1 MPYIKKSIGRVAGG
15 AGNPSPKHPT
25 ILVFESEDIEQFPT
39 REVGVTTYAE
49 GFALKT
55 GAKLQPV
62 YAPPPSSIEVLQEA
76 EGDADVRGYKK
87 GVKFD
92 HPGNSADIEDFIE
105 YNSNR
110 NLCVIVR
117 SCDGKTV
124 RIVGSP
130 CNPLSLKADT
140 SDNKDGTKTSLTM
153 QQDVRD
159 AYRVLTYTGEL
170 PPIMD
175 ESSESQTETI

>member
-1 MPYIKKSIGRVAGG
+1 MQYIKKSIGRITGG

-25 ILVFESEDIEQFPT
+25 ILIFEWDDVERFPT
-39 REVGVTTYAE
+39 RVVGVTTYSE
-49 GFALKT
+49 GFELKE
-55 GAKLQPV
+55 GAKLQPL
-62 YAPPPSSIEVLQEA
+62 YATPSSIEVLQES
-76 EGDADVRGYKK
+76 EGDADARGYKK

-110 NLCVIVR
+110 NLGAIVR

-124 RIVGSP
+124 RIIGSP
-130 CNPLSLKADT
+130 CNPLSLKAET
-140 SDNKDGTKTSLTM
+140 QDNKDGTKTSMTL

-159 AYRVLTYTGEL
+159 AFRVLTYTGEL
-170 PPIMD
+170 PPVMD
-175 ESSESQTETI
+175 ESSESENETI

>member
-1 MPYIKKSIGRVAGG
+1 MPYIKKSIGRITGG

-25 ILVFESEDIEQFPT
+25 ILVFEFEDVEQFPT

-49 GFALKT
+49 GFALKK
-55 GAKLQPV
+55 GAKLQPL
-62 YAPPPSSIEVLQEA
+62 YATASSIEILQEA
-76 EGDADVRGYKK
+76 EGDADARGYKK

-110 NLCVIVR
+110 NLGAIVK
-117 SCDGKTV
+117 SCDGKLV
-124 RIVGSP
+124 RIIGSP
-130 CNPLSLKADT
+130 CNPLSLKAET
-140 SDNKDGTKTSLTM
+140 SDNKDGTKTSMTM

-159 AYRVLTYTGEL
+159 AFRVLTYTGEL
-170 PPIMD
+170 PEIMD
-175 ESSESQTETI
+175 ETSESQTETV